1 MDKIVDRVRSIIDFY
16 GFSVRGFA
24 KNTGINQ
31 QTLYKCINGRIPSVE
46 LLQKIL
52 SAYPDIS
59 AEWLLMGEGEMKK
72 QNLEVFKEQ
81 LKEKDEQIRMLIEKI
96 SGK

>member
-1 MDKIVDRVRSIIDFY
+1 MDDIVIRIRYLIDLY
-16 GFSVRGFA
+16 GYSCCKFA
-24 KNTGINQ
+24 DMCGINR
-31 QTLYKCINGRIPSVE
+31 QTLYKCINGRVPSVE

-72 QNLEVFKEQ
+72 HVLETLIDQ
-81 LKEKDEQIRMLIEKI
+81 LNKKDEQIMALIGDVKL
-96 SGK
+96 